1 MNVRLRSIGF
11 KIAIMGLIL
20 CFLPVMAV
28 ADQPAPKAVV
38 ETDGHDFGTVL
49 EGNDVIHEFVIKNTG
64 DAPLAIKD
72 VRSG

>member
-1 MNVRLRSIGF
+1 MNVSIRSIGF

-28 ADQPAPKAVV
+28 ANEPAPKAVA
-38 ETDGHDFGTVL
+38 ETDSYEFGTVL
-49 EGNDVIHEFVIKNTG
+49 EGNDVIHDFVIKNTG
-64 DAPLAIKD
+64 DAPLEIQN